1 MAVLAGDVM
10 YHIRCKARDVGR
22 YVLLPG
28 DPGRVEPIAALFD
41 EHWHVASHREYTT
54 YTGRLEGELV
64 SVTSTGIG
72 CPSTAIAVE
81 ELEAIGADTFIRVG
95 TSGAMQLDIDPG
107 DLVIGSGAIRD
118 EGTSRQYL
126 PLEFPAVASLDVI
139 LALSEAANKLGQRH
153 HIGIVHSK
161 DSFYGEV
168 EPQRMPLRR
177 ELEGRWAAWVAGGA
191 LASEMEAA
199 ALFTICSYLRKRA
212 GCLLLAAANLERA
225 RQQNVFDVLE
235 ELDDLLAV
243 AVEGLRILIRHDRL
257 RAQYPDV
264 TTRAQRIV

>member
-28 DPGRVEPIAALFD
+28 DPGRVERIARLFD
-41 EHWHVASHREYTT
+41 EHWKVAEHREYTT
-54 YTGRLEGELV
+54 YTGRLDGELV

-81 ELEAIGADTFIRVG
+81 ELEAIGVDTFIRVG
-95 TSGAMQLDIDPG
+95 TSGAMQLDVDPG

-126 PLEFPAVASLDVI
+126 PIEFPAVASIDVVTS
-139 LALSEAANKLGQRH
+139 LSEAANKLGKRH
-153 HIGIVHSK
+153 HIGVVHSK

-168 EPQRMPLRR
+168 EPQRMPVHK
-177 ELEGRWAAWVAGGA
+177 ELEERWAAWVAGGA

-212 GCLLLAAANLERA
+212 GCVLLAAANVERA
-225 RQQNVFDVLE
+225 RQHNAFEVLE
-235 ELDDLLAV
+235 ETDDLLNV
-243 AVEGLRILIRHDRL
+243 AVEGLRHLIRHDRI
-257 RAQYPDV
+257 RASYPDV